1 MVPAKTHK
9 ILDQHQREHGVAF
22 SGRVWTPC
30 CTSGLAN
37 KVSFESDHGS
47 ASLCVCSSRQD
58 DQKTRDFSESRPLAH
73 QAVFES
79 HLRTVLAFLAEKF
92 SEDL

>member
-1 MVPAKTHK
+1 MDTMLHERSCK
-9 ILDQHQREHGVAF
+9 QGVVRKRSRF
-22 SGRVWTPC
+22 CELV
-30 CTSGLAN
+30 
-37 KVSFESDHGS
+37 
-47 ASLCVCSSRQD
+47 CVCSSRQD